1 MWEAELREGRYQKRQ
16 RITWEGFRDRYDA
29 DVLGGMKESTA
40 GNYSA
45 TLNVFERTSHRS
57 GLLIAPRRS

>member
-29 DVLGGMKESTA
+29 DVLAHMKESTA
-40 GNYSA
+40 VTYSA
-45 TLNVFERTSHRS
+45 SLKRV
-57 GLLIAPRRS
+57 